1 VEFNLFAIRLLH
13 SIVNKNS
20 SYYSVS
26 VSVCTI
32 KGTESRL
39 LELGRVAEI
48 SGGQVY
54 NVTLCWSLD
63 KCCAFFFTYVT
74 TCILGEHS

>member
-1 VEFNLFAIRLLH
+1 MLATAQDFYGNLGAMARE
-13 SIVNKNS
+13 K
-20 SYYSVS
+20 SVS

-32 KGTESRL
+32 KGAESRL

-54 NVTLCWSLD
+54 NVTLFGHWINIMNL
-63 KCCAFFFTYVT
+63 AVLQPVY
-74 TCILGEHS
+74 

>member
-1 VEFNLFAIRLLH
+1 MKFNLLAISLLH

-20 SYYSVS
+20 SFCSVS

-32 KGTESRL
+32 KGAESRL
-39 LELGRVAEI
+39 LELGRVADI

-54 NVTLCWSLD
+54 NVTLFGHWINIMNL
-63 KCCAFFFTYVT
+63 AVLQPVY
-74 TCILGEHS
+74 